1 MHKMNILQYGKN
13 PYFTEEF
20 HALGHKVFR
29 VGESTNCDLQLHSVI
44 SAHRLMEICISK
56 GFVPDVFFYADDST
70 LPHLFFIEEL
80 SVPAVFYSI
89 DTYCHVWHGAF
100 SRIFDYVLYAQ
111 GEEKH
116 KFSDGAEHFPLFA
129 TKFSPFESRKEW
141 FENRS
146 IPVTFV
152 GTLGHK
158 NNPKRTAFF
167 SLYKTFMPI
176 FITKG
181 DFEPVF
187 RRAKIV
193 LNQSAVGELN
203 FRTFEAMAL
212 GCACLADNVPT
223 DQNGIASIFRFGI
236 DSLPAYPR
244 DDVAKAVD
252 FSLHWLSEEK
262 QDELYEIA
270 MRGRELVKEK
280 HSARVRACRL
290 NEIFQA
296 VLSNHCVQKRLNALS
311 GCRKYAADAYRLL
324 SEQNVLEQP
333 LHLAYADIQ
342 KKYEIL

>member
-1 MHKMNILQYGKN
+1 MNILQYGKN

-20 HALGHKVFR
+20 HSLGHRVFL
-29 VGESTNCDLQLHSVI
+29 VGESAACDLQLHSVI
-44 SAHRLMEICISK
+44 SAQRLVDICVSK
-56 GFVPDVFFYADDST
+56 GFIPDVFFYADDST

-80 SVPAVFYSI
+80 AVPTVFYSI
-89 DTYCHVWHGAF
+89 DTYCHAWHGAF
-100 SRIFDYVLYAQ
+100 SRAFDYVLYAQ

-116 KFSDGAEHFPLFA
+116 HFAAEAEHFPLFA
-129 TKFSPFESRKEW
+129 CKFSPYESREEW

-158 NNPKRTAFF
+158 NNPERTAFF

-223 DQNGIASIFRFGI
+223 EENEIASIFRFGI
-236 DSLPAYPR
+236 DCLPAYPR
-244 DDVAKAVD
+244 NDVAKAVD
-252 FSLHWLSEEK
+252 LSVHWLSKEK
-262 QDELYEIA
+262 ENALYELA
-270 MRGRELVKEK
+270 MRGRELVMEK
-280 HSARVRACRL
+280 HSAKARACRL
-290 NEIFQA
+290 NEIFLS
-296 VLSNHCVQKRLNALS
+296 VLNNHCVQMRLGTLS
-311 GCRKYAADAYRLL
+311 EHKKSVAKAYKLL
-324 SEQNVLEQP
+324 SEQNVLEQS

-342 KKYEIL
+342 KKY